1 LILIELSASWL
12 LDVREGLSAPR
23 FFGDFMNPRACIFV
37 DGENFRHTIVELFNN
52 FSQVD
57 YLPKNAKWND
67 FFNWLVSE
75 IEPTAKRIRT
85 YWYVIEWM
93 DFYPHKFCNPVS
105 DANNLKVLLCR
116 NTLFKDKL
124 DRLNGQPLCDEMV
137 KIVDILTKKKQNML
151 NRFSGWGTVHS
162 AISTKHNLIEFR
174 KAGAIRYN
182 LYTEELGKEK
192 AVDVKL
198 ATDLIM
204 LKDIYDI
211 AIIVSG
217 DQDYVPAVQVI
228 KDSGKHVVNVSFKK
242 RNGQLLPSGSWRLNQ
257 TTDWSLKVDYDQ
269 FKKFMD
275 IA

>member
-1 LILIELSASWL
+1 
-12 LDVREGLSAPR
+12 
-23 FFGDFMNPRACIFV
+23 MNPKACIFV
-37 DGENFRHTIVELFNN
+37 DGENFRHTIVELFDT
-52 FSQVD
+52 FSQSD
-57 YLPKNAKWND
+57 YLPKNGKWND
-67 FFNWLVSE
+67 FFTWLVSQ
-75 IEPTAKRIRT
+75 IDPDAKRIRT

-93 DFYPHKFCNPVS
+93 DFYPHKFCDPQKET
-105 DANNLKVLLCR
+105 NNLKSLLCHH
-116 NTLFKDKL
+116 TTYKDKL
-124 DRLNGQPLCDEMV
+124 DKLSGNSLCTEMT
-137 KIVDILTKKKQNML
+137 KIVETLTKKKQGML

-162 AISTKHNLIEFR
+162 AISTNHNLIEFR

-182 LYTEELGKEK
+182 LFTEELGKEK

-257 TTDWSLKVDYDQ
+257 ITDWSLKVDYDQ
-269 FKKFMD
+269 FKIFMNMP
-275 IA
+275 